1 MSLTNKQIAKQLMED
16 YWAGKYTL
24 DVERHQKVYVIDGL
38 TIRCGLTYG
47 EVYACAEKFRK
58 GLPYNGT
65 TPMEHR
71 GRKFAWP
78 PKAPSTARVCSI
90 TTFLSFWDDGEEENA
105 REYLRLFPRDKWPAK
120 VLEILS

>member
-1 MSLTNKQIAKQLMED
+1 MNNKQIAKEILRQYNDPDQIQYTAD
-16 YWAGKYTL
+16 YSRREFYI
-24 DVERHQKVYVIDGL
+24 EGL

-47 EVYACAEKFRK
+47 EMYACAEKFRK

-65 TPMEHR
+65 TPIEHR
-71 GRKFAWP
+71 GRKFTWP